1 MSKLEYTREEIEAE
15 HNYAAPHEVCG
26 MRLHGGFDA
35 EGNYLSPRTL
45 HRWDAIGA
53 WQAQLEQRGVP
64 LVEATTRLLTQ
75 PNFPSVEQQLFLL
88 RHGVNQSL
96 WDSLTITGLIEA
108 RGGALATLAAPEF
121 QPIIEEDITGTA
133 LSHMNLGLMRAHGW
147 DEAGVPGSGLGGH
160 DSMWFAARDLLFGK
174 DAFAIPTPPTNIGRQ
189 KEGREME
196 QLPAPYEML
205 ISFLMNL
212 LMIEV
217 RAERAFN
224 FYESVITTRGVFEER
239 PADAAVAAALVNRI
253 RKDESVHVAWLTT
266 AVSEFR
272 SFTIKTV
279 DGDRVPGCEILDPIW
294 ERMVYWHAVEM
305 IEANRD
311 AARGEMRNNIKAA
324 GVGEDVLEE
333 FETLAA

>member
-1 MSKLEYTREEIEAE
+1 
-15 HNYAAPHEVCG
+15 
-26 MRLHGGFDA
+26 
-35 EGNYLSPRTL
+35 
-45 HRWDAIGA
+45 
-53 WQAQLEQRGVP
+53 
-64 LVEATTRLLTQ
+64 
-75 PNFPSVEQQLFLL
+75 
-88 RHGVNQSL
+88 
-96 WDSLTITGLIEA
+96 
-108 RGGALATLAAPEF
+108 
-121 QPIIEEDITGTA
+121 
-133 LSHMNLGLMRAHGW
+133 
-147 DEAGVPGSGLGGH
+147 
-160 DSMWFAARDLLFGK
+160 
-174 DAFAIPTPPTNIGRQ
+174 
-189 KEGREME
+189 ME

-311 AARGEMRNNIKAA
+311 AARGEMRNKIKAA